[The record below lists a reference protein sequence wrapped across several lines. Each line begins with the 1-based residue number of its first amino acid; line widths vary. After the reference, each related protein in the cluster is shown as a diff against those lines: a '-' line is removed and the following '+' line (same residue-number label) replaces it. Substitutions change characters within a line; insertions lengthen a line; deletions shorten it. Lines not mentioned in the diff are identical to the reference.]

1 MTIQYDPQK
10 VTDWLTPLEKVY
22 ARQSRQLDTY
32 HQQLRERDRQ
42 EEAATINLP
51 EIASKLASFSSSIK
65 QVVDARETNIS
76 SKVKS
81 LYGSETIW
89 KQPSYNTYAGE
100 HRLDGVP
107 FRKNFAGNGMVYD
120 EARDAFI
127 SPQPYPSWILNETT
141 CCWDAPVPM
150 PEEDP
155 EPAGRWIWDEEDQ
168 QWVVE

>member
-1 MTIQYDPQK
+1 MAHFAQLKNSSDNTVVK
-10 VTDWLTPLEKVY
+10 VVVVHDNEAPT
-22 ARQSRQLDTY
+22 
-32 HQQLRERDRQ
+32 
-42 EEAATINLP
+42 EEAGITFL
-51 EIASKLASFSSSIK
+51 
-65 QVVDARETNIS
+65 
-76 SKVKS
+76 KS

-89 KQPSYNTYAGE
+89 KLTSYNTYAGE
-100 HRLDGVP
+100 LRLDGVP
-107 FRKNFAGNGMVYD
+107 FRKNYAGNVMVYD

>member
-1 MTIQYDPQK
+1 MAHFAQLKNSSDNTVVK
-10 VTDWLTPLEKVY
+10 VVVVHDNEAPT
-22 ARQSRQLDTY
+22 
-32 HQQLRERDRQ
+32 
-42 EEAATINLP
+42 EEAGITFL
-51 EIASKLASFSSSIK
+51 
-65 QVVDARETNIS
+65 
-76 SKVKS
+76 KS

-89 KQPSYNTYAGE
+89 KQTSYNTYAGE

-155 EPAGRWIWDEEDQ
+155 EPAGRGIWDEEDQ

>member
-1 MTIQYDPQK
+1 M
-10 VTDWLTPLEKVY
+10 VE
-22 ARQSRQLDTY
+22 RQFGNKHL
-32 HQQLRERDRQ
+32 
-42 EEAATINLP
+42 
-51 EIASKLASFSSSIK
+51 
-65 QVVDARETNIS
+65 
-76 SKVKS
+76 
-81 LYGSETIW
+81 
-89 KQPSYNTYAGE
+89 
-100 HRLDGVP
+100 
-107 FRKNFAGNGMVYD
+107 RKNFAVNGMVYD

>member
-1 MTIQYDPQK
+1 MAHFAQLKNSSDNTVVK
-10 VTDWLTPLEKVY
+10 VVVVHDNEAPT
-22 ARQSRQLDTY
+22 
-32 HQQLRERDRQ
+32 
-42 EEAATINLP
+42 EEAGITFL
-51 EIASKLASFSSSIK
+51 
-65 QVVDARETNIS
+65 
-76 SKVKS
+76 KS